1 MAILFGRLYISL
13 AVISIL
19 ISAPIAVLFN
29 QVVVDMSNGDLN
41 KGDISPWISVVG
53 GVLFM
58 LVVIAVTVWGN
69 IRRIMK
75 LNPVDYIATE

>member
-1 MAILFGRLYISL
+1 
-13 AVISIL
+13 
-19 ISAPIAVLFN
+19 
-29 QVVVDMSNGDLN
+29 MSNGDLN